1 MKLNPFAPSDNPLYE
16 SLFCFGGGGDS
27 GDSGGGGSNASGD
40 PSEESTVDFSGGPGF
55 DDGDTGDTGGSSN
68 VGGSSDDQDSMDSGY
83 DTSTVGM
90 GTNTMGGGGDGGA
103 GPAAGPSLIDSYLDG
118 PMLADISTP
127 MVGGAFVDPMT
138 GRGVMADIPSVD
150 YGSLAG
156 LDPSN
161 AGQDQ
166 GSLLGQIAPGS
177 AGGEKFDYT
186 PDDIFGDLTPEQLM
200 VQEYVSGLK
209 AGTPASDIVSQA
221 RSSALAPTP
230 VEKQKPVGIET
241 IKSPMDTPQ
250 STQQERAAA
259 AAAIASGVLTPSDIQ
274 NKVAGGSGFS
284 TRPGDKAGESVLSI
298 DGKEYTFD
306 NTLPGNQRTYSPVQ
320 AAGVT
325 AARDVTPGAQ
335 QLSPEAQA
343 VVDESNRMGD
353 LLSQARTGAAGI
365 QQTLGGIQGTIQG
378 QRMGA
383 YDPTEPEGGAIGV
396 QSLIDE
402 AKANT
407 QQNISSG
414 SPTPSTVNTAAME
427 DAIPGTTKSQPSN
440 IDPET
445 GLPVSVRQAN
455 APTFGEVP
463 NYDETDY
470 LDIGSPGKLGPYQN
484 QGQDLVSARK
494 AAVEAGLAK
503 AAEESPINTGIGIV
517 DNIYNSIMAP
527 NTTAKNMVM
536 EDGAYV
542 AYDMTPEQNVIGAI
556 NTQTGSIQP
565 TSGNFFNTELNPYYD
580 QYGRG
585 PEGGDD
591 GDQTTM
597 PEEVAPVAPQTC
609 PDGYTYDAASD
620 SCVYQGRS
628 MVSRAQYQPQSQPQY
643 AYTGLPSLAPTAL
656 RPSFQAR
663 GNYGPLYNF
672 R

>member
-16 SLFCFGGGGDS
+16 SLFCFGGGD
-27 GDSGGGGSNASGD
+27 DSGGGGGGGSAGDFEGTNFGGDTATAGGSLSGGGGSDASGD

-55 DDGDTGDTGGSSN
+55 DDGDTGDTGVSSSVAAGSF
-68 VGGSSDDQDSMDSGY
+68 
-83 DTSTVGM
+83 
-90 GTNTMGGGGDGGA
+90 GGGDSGA
-103 GPAAGPSLIDSYLDG
+103 GAAGPSLIDSYLDG

-166 GSLLGQIAPGS
+166 GSLLGQIAPES

-221 RSSALAPTP
+221 RSAALAPTP

-241 IKSPMDTPQ
+241 IKSPLDTPQ

-284 TRPGDKAGESVLSI
+284 TRPGDKTGESVLSI
-298 DGKEYTFD
+298 DGEEYTFD
-306 NTLPGNQRTYSPVQ
+306 NTVPGDQRTYSPVQ
-320 AAGVT
+320 AAGIA

-353 LLSQARTGAAGI
+353 LLSQASTGAAGI
-365 QQTLGGIQGTIQG
+365 QQTLSGMQG

-396 QSLIDE
+396 QSVIDE
-402 AKANT
+402 ARSNL
-407 QQNISSG
+407 QQGVSTG
-414 SPTPSTVNTAAME
+414 TPTASTAASAAME
-427 DAIPGTTKSQPSN
+427 DANVQRQEGSDGTETPMN

-470 LDIGSPGKLGPYQN
+470 LDLGT
-484 QGQDLVSARK
+484 GQDLISARQ
-494 AAVEAGLAK
+494 AAVNAGLAK

-585 PEGGDD
+585 PEGGDN
-591 GDQTTM
+591 GGQQTTM
-597 PEEVAPVAPQTC
+597 PQEVAPVAPQTC
-609 PDGYTYDAASD
+609 PDGYTYDAATD

-656 RPSFQAR
+656 RPSFQAS